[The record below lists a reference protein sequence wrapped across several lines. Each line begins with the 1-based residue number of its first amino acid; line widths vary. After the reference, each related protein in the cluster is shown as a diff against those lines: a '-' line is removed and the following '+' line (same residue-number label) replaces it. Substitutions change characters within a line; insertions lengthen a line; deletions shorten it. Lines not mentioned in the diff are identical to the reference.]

1 MNNYNHLEEH
11 VVEIMKL
18 SDKERIDF
26 LFTDRWI
33 GYKKAVGILN
43 SLTDLLNSPRRIR
56 PECILILGDSNMGK
70 STIIHE
76 FSKLHY
82 TKTEND
88 IDMDL
93 LSVSKPVIPILA
105 PAKANVKELYVNI
118 LKHFFVPFRITDPE
132 IKLRNQA
139 IHLMRK
145 YGTKMLIIDEFHH
158 CLTGGSKMTPEVL
171 NSIKNLSSELSLN
184 IVAVGT
190 REAKTVIETD
200 PQITSRFAYHILP
213 KWELNENFLRLL
225 LSYVKLLPLKK
236 RSDLTSREIATILF
250 EISSGNFG
258 DLNRLLIECA
268 QEAIVTGQE
277 EITYEIV
284 KKFKWLKPTDGLRE
298 INLNYL

>member
-1 MNNYNHLEEH
+1 MMNNYNYLEEH
-11 VVEIMKL
+11 VVEIMQL

-76 FSKLHY
+76 FAKLHY

-93 LSVSKPVIPILA
+93 LSVSKPVIPILV
-105 PAKANVKELYVNI
+105 PAKANVKELYINI

-132 IKLRNQA
+132 IKLKNQA

-190 REAKTVIETD
+190 REARTVIETD

-213 KWELNENFLRLL
+213 KWELNEDFLRLL
-225 LSYVKLLPLKK
+225 LSYVKLLPLKN
-236 RSDLTSREIATILF
+236 DLT
-250 EISSGNFG
+250 
-258 DLNRLLIECA
+258 
-268 QEAIVTGQE
+268 
-277 EITYEIV
+277 
-284 KKFKWLKPTDGLRE
+284 
-298 INLNYL
+298 